1 MGGNVWILRIL
12 CEFTTGML
20 LCAAASRLRL
30 TPRVRRRAGVGA
42 WSASPPWSPGCTPC
56 ARSVASS
63 GWAASVV
70 VLFAPLIFFLAIGTG
85 PLHNVL
91 ASRALVLGGGLS
103 YALYLVHSPMLNL
116 FRDVTEFTGVFYLEP
131 LMRVYAELMFIPVM
145 VLVAYFLYRFFEEP
159 VRKLMRGMLDIQFS
173 RVRGPVPAPPEDVQ
187 QEGQEE
193 TSRVP

>member
-1 MGGNVWILRIL
+1 M
-12 CEFTTGML
+12 
-20 LCAAASRLRL
+20 
-30 TPRVRRRAGVGA
+30 
-42 WSASPPWSPGCTPC
+42 
-56 ARSVASS
+56 ASS
-63 GWAASVV
+63 ELSASVV

-85 PLHNVL
+85 SLHNVL

-131 LMRVYAELMFIPVM
+131 LMRAYAELMFIPVM
-145 VLVAYFLYRFFEEP
+145 VLVAYLLYRFFEEP